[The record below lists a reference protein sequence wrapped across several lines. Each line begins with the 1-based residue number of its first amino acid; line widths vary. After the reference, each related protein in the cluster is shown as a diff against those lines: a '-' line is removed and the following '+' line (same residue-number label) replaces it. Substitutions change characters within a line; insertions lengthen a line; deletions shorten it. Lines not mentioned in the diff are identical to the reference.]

1 MLGVSPRPLP
11 GVSASSENKQRVGA
25 SEQRAHN
32 LVGVHM
38 LDFCVFGPPN
48 TQKSSICTLT
58 RLWARYSDA
67 PTRCWFSA
75 GTLGAGTALMGEPK
89 VGSKCE

>member
-38 LDFCVFGPPN
+38 LDFCVFGP
-48 TQKSSICTLT
+48 TAQSARARLGSAATLT
-58 RLWARYSDA
+58 MLEGEVVA
-67 PTRCWFSA
+67 PSSHPGVVVGTERCH
-75 GTLGAGTALMGEPK
+75 P
-89 VGSKCE
+89 C